1 MARKVFNRNDQ
12 KLKRKTL
19 RHNMTLAEILLW
31 ENLRNKYQI
40 AGFNFVRQ
48 YSVENFVIDFYCR
61 KLKLAIEVDGKSHDS
76 EEAFAKDKQR
86 QSIIENYGINFI
98 RFTNDEIL
106 TNMTS
111 VLEKL
116 GELVLPFSREGGS
129 DS

>member
-31 ENLRNKYQI
+31 ENLRNMYQI